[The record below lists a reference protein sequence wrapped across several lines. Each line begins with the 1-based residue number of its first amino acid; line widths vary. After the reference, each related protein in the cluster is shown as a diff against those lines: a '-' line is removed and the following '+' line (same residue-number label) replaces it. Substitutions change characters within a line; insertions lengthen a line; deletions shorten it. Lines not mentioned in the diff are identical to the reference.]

1 MVIRVA
7 GRSQRGRHET
17 PAGLATWSGVFE
29 GAPLTDKDET
39 MEHSRQ
45 VQFDRQ
51 LLEVYLVGLQSEVEA
66 KLREVTQFR
75 ENMKVLAVSRTPEG
89 RGRQLEA
96 VGKLTEQIDR
106 MLGTNRVVRETLLE
120 LLEAAKA
127 LARDLRDEH

>member
-1 MVIRVA
+1 
-7 GRSQRGRHET
+7 
-17 PAGLATWSGVFE
+17 
-29 GAPLTDKDET
+29 

-66 KLREVTQFR
+66 KLREVTRFR

-89 RGRQLEA
+89 RGHQLEA

-106 MLGTNRVVRETLLE
+106 MLGSNRVVRETLLE

-127 LARDLRDEH
+127 LARDLGDEH

>member
-1 MVIRVA
+1 
-7 GRSQRGRHET
+7 
-17 PAGLATWSGVFE
+17 
-29 GAPLTDKDET
+29 

-66 KLREVTQFR
+66 KLREVTRFR

-89 RGRQLEA
+89 RDHQLEA

-106 MLGTNRVVRETLLE
+106 MLGTNRVVRETLVE

-127 LARDLRDEH
+127 LARDLRGEH